1 MRCPRCLNER
11 ADLLSHAADLERH
24 SDFFLPLPL
33 RQTLQHHW
41 RLRFTL
47 DLFATRRSARLPRYV
62 TRFYDPLAVFHD
74 AFPRS
79 FVGYTPHTALS
90 PLSSILPL
98 LHAYAGSSSCHSG
111 PSTVVFS
118 PPRPNG
124 IAFSYALTPRR
135 PTLPLGPRRPTLPP
149 HPSATPKTPFDSLQT
164 RHPPLPCRRVPY
176 GHFSSTF
183 AQLDRLHTETP
194 ASRRSTH
201 FSSTFAQLDRL
212 HTDTPASRRST
223 THSALAVWF
232 SLASSSTLTSGAAVV
247 RRYSPRPSHPDA
259 SPLLT
264 R

>member
-33 RQTLQHHW
+33 LQRLQHHW

-111 PSTVVFS
+111 PV
-118 PPRPNG
+118 NCG
-124 IAFSYALTPRR
+124 I
-135 PTLPLGPRRPTLPP
+135 
-149 HPSATPKTPFDSLQT
+149 
-164 RHPPLPCRRVPY
+164 
-176 GHFSSTF
+176 
-183 AQLDRLHTETP
+183 
-194 ASRRSTH
+194 
-201 FSSTFAQLDRL
+201 
-212 HTDTPASRRST
+212 
-223 THSALAVWF
+223 
-232 SLASSSTLTSGAAVV
+232 LASSAQRDRVLLRPHASAAHASSWSKAAHASSAPIGHAQDPLRFPPDTSPSLALPQGTLWTLLVDF
-247 RRYSPRPSHPDA
+247 RP
-259 SPLLT
+259 T
-264 R
+264 